1 MDLVATGK
9 LLLAQVKQR
18 AQQVEED
25 LKARREVEVAGM
37 VAGVRARLEQRLAL
51 SPLPID
57 GDLLERHGPLG
68 VGRIRTQAWAAAGLR
83 KIVLSHVALPPLV
96 EGLAL
101 VLLPDCELDFPAFA
115 ADLMAL
121 PTRVSVNADVY
132 GPKELTRDVLQPL
145 GESFVRLG
153 AGAGP
158 AWATTIA
165 SGVGLHARVSP
176 RSVDDAFGALTAAL
190 ARYFDAVQSAVDG
203 PLGAAAQRDFFQ
215 AFHEHGPRKG
225 PLGRLFGE
233 AWAERY
239 SRLIFE

>member
-1 MDLVATGK
+1 MTPVIDGFALVV
-9 LLLAQVKQR
+9 LPLP
-18 AQQVEED
+18 
-25 LKARREVEVAGM
+25 
-37 VAGVRARLEQRLAL
+37 RLEA
-51 SPLPID
+51 P
-57 GDLLERHGPLG
+57 
-68 VGRIRTQAWAAAGLR
+68 V
-83 KIVLSHVALPPLV
+83 
-96 EGLAL
+96 
-101 VLLPDCELDFPAFA
+101 FA
-115 ADLMAL
+115 CDLMAL

-190 ARYFDAVQSAVDG
+190 ARYLDAVQPTVDG
-203 PLGAAAQRDFFQ
+203 PQGAAAQRDFFQ

-225 PLGRLFGE
+225 PLGRIFGE